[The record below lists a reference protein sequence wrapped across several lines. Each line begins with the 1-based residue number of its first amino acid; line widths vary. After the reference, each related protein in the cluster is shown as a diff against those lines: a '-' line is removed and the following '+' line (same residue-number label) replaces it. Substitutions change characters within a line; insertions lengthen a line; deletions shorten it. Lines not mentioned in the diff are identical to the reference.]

1 MLLSNL
7 ETVPGHKIIQY
18 LNLVSGSTVRGKDI
32 ITDTFASI
40 KNIFGGEINSYTHL
54 LEETR
59 TEAIQRLILKAEKLG
74 ANAIVGIR
82 FSSSNIA
89 DEASELFVYGTAVIV
104 EPVKE

>member
-1 MLLSNL
+1 MILSNL
-7 ETVPGHKIIQY
+7 ETVPGHKIIQH

-32 ITDTFASI
+32 FTDALASL
-40 KNIFGGEINSYTHL
+40 KNIFGGEISSYTDL

-59 TEAIQRLILKAEKLG
+59 TEAIQRLISEAEKLG

-104 EPVKE
+104 EPTKD